1 MTPDEWFKL
10 WLALLQT
17 VGGGLITLCGVLL
30 GFKFARANQ
39 RRDAMQEDVAFWIR
53 FLTDWS
59 RRFHDVSPMAR
70 TEDEPEQEA
79 AWELAKVF
87 YDDISATVTAR
98 PSPRN
103 TVDDFVQLTL
113 LSAPLA
119 INEPW
124 PPAEQLL
131 LQSATGPGRRTIVLH
146 HLVIQNVLSTLV
158 VWRTNGFS
166 RRDVASALAARLE
179 RRGLSRVPEF
189 RLGRRNRWKS
199 NVAVLRSSGERS
211 PD

>member
-1 MTPDEWFKL
+1 MTPDEWFRL

-17 VGGGLITLCGVLL
+17 VGGGLVTLCGVLL
-30 GFKFARANQ
+30 GFRFARVNQ

-70 TEDEPEQEA
+70 LDDEPEREA
-79 AWELAKVF
+79 VWELTKLF
-87 YDDISATVTAR
+87 YDDVTATVTAR

-131 LQSATGPGRRTIVLH
+131 LESATGPGRRTIVLH
-146 HLVIQNVLSTLV
+146 HVVIQNVLSTLV

-166 RRDVASALAARLE
+166 RRDVANALGARME
-179 RRGLSRVPEF
+179 QRGLSRVPEF
-189 RLGRRNRWKS
+189 QQGRRNRWQSKL
-199 NVAVLRSSGERS
+199 AALRFSGECS